1 MFTTKRRPVTARWR
15 VRCAAHAG
23 LAALA
28 LAASAAVRANQFGV
42 QLGGGLGDHH
52 IKKGDLAMVWDPGL
66 TWWHIGSWHF
76 ALVGEAYLSYW
87 HTNEGTVHSSI
98 GEFGMT
104 PVLRFIQN
112 SGRIRPYV
120 EAGVGVRLLT
130 HPRISDRFTVS
141 SAFQFADMVGVGAQ
155 FGERQQY
162 QAGFRFQHV
171 SNASIKK
178 PNPGI
183 NFTQLYL
190 QCNF

>member
-1 MFTTKRRPVTARWR
+1 MSTFTTKHGPAAPAQR
-15 VRCAAHAG
+15 VLRAA

-28 LAASAAVRANQFGV
+28 LAASAAAHADRFGV
-42 QLGGGLGDHH
+42 QLGGGIGDRH
-52 IKKGDLAMVWDPGL
+52 IKKGDLALVWDPDM
-66 TWWHIGSWHF
+66 TWWDTGSWHF
-76 ALVGEAYLSYW
+76 ALVGEMHVSYW
-87 HTNEGTVHSSI
+87 HTDEGDGHSNI

-104 PVLRFIQN
+104 PVVRFIKN
-112 SGRIRPYV
+112 SGQVRPYV
-120 EAGVGVRLLT
+120 EAGVGVRWLT
-130 HPRISDRFTVS
+130 HPRISARFTVS

-171 SNASIKK
+171 SNGGIKQ

-190 QCNF
+190 QYNF